1 VFQVKTLKS
10 KLEQVQEPFDT
21 VRDRLHEFNFS
32 LGGNWEY
39 DHGYFDR
46 SLDEANKVWLRIPF
60 QVVTGRLEG
69 DTEATDAIV
78 RIGTPFVLNHV
89 YNEGL
94 DNGAEAET
102 YGAMLDQFQT
112 PTDPDGQVEKR
123 WVQQASD
130 VLHKVEQKW
139 LH

>member
-10 KLEQVQEPFDT
+10 KLEQVEESFDT

-46 SLDEANKVWLRIPF
+46 KLDEANKVWLRIHF

-69 DTEATDAIV
+69 DTEATDAVV
-78 RIGTPFVLNHV
+78 RMGTPFVLKHI

-94 DNGAEAET
+94 DYGADAQT

-112 PTDPDGQVEKR
+112 PTDPDAQVEKK

-130 VLHKVEQKW
+130 VLHEVEQKW

>member
-112 PTDPDGQVEKR
+112 PTDPDGLVEKK